1 MSFHLI
7 FEFDCDCQ
15 FFIYLITYLL
25 FLCFLVV
32 QIEYFSGVFQ
42 TWASSSRSWRFFY
55 FLFSLVL
62 GYWFWI
68 CITLLLLL
76 FSNVMCWS
84 MFVSFINCPF
94 KLVDFG
100 SHRIVWCPFFK
111 ISDLYTTHIETKDKP
126 LSTTMLQISKHIR
139 IVSSLLTCSNNVVT
153 WDLHL
158 YC

>member
-15 FFIYLITYLL
+15 FYIYLLIYLL
-25 FLCFLVV
+25 FLCLLVV

-76 FSNVMCWS
+76 FSNVMRWS
-84 MFVSFINCPF
+84 MFVSFINFPF

-100 SHRIVWCPFFK
+100 SHWIVWCPFFK
-111 ISDLYTTHIETKDKP
+111 ILDLTQNILWQK
-126 LSTTMLQISKHIR
+126 IKHWELPCYKYQNI
-139 IVSSLLTCSNNVVT
+139 LE
-153 WDLHL
+153 
-158 YC
+158 